1 MRVDKHNIFDF
12 MIWPINNSYDV
23 STLYVFI

>member
-12 MIWPINNSYDV
+12 MIWSINNSYDV
-23 STLYVFI
+23 STLYIFI